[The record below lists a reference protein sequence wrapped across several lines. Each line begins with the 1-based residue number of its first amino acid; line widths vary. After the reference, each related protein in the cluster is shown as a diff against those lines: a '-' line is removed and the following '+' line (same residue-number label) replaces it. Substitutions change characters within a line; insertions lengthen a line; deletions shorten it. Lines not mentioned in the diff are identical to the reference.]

1 MTSLTHE
8 PLRQEHESVWSKLLV
23 RELWA
28 SLAITSMWIAVA
40 LTSIFGSDIVNSTAG
55 GDSSRVPSG
64 VVVAILATL
73 GTWAVARYGFGR
85 KRD

>member
-1 MTSLTHE
+1 MTSVTHE
-8 PLRQEHESVWSKLLV
+8 PLRGEGGSVLSKLLV

-40 LTSIFGSDIVNSTAG
+40 LTSIFGPDIVNTTAA

-64 VVVAILATL
+64 VVIAVLATI
-73 GTWAVARYGFGR
+73 GTWVVARYGLGR